1 MRCSLVHFYFETVTG
16 ELFCDK
22 GEFAISILSICRG
35 GGGRCSTRTINI
47 YDDNHL
53 IFYLRNYFMAHGS

>member
-1 MRCSLVHFYFETVTG
+1 MRYSLVHFYFETVTG

-35 GGGRCSTRTINI
+35 GGGVQ
-47 YDDNHL
+47 L
-53 IFYLRNYFMAHGS
+53 